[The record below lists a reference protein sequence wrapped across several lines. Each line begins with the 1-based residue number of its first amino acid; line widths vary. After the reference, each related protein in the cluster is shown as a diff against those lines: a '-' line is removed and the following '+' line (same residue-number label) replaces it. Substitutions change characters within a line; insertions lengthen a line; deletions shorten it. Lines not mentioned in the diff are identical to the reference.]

1 MATTTASE
9 TSGKRSS
16 GSRATRARSNGNDNK
31 SDRSGESSVAA
42 AVTAAVGSPAASA
55 STSLAATNSSGNNG
69 SGSSGSNNGNRSGGL
84 SQGAMLGIAAAG
96 VLAGLVASVGRK
108 AVVQGVSALSGD
120 WFEALK
126 TEHKMALGIFDKLEA
141 TKDSQTTKRAM
152 LLMQLKHA
160 LSKHAFEEENA
171 IYPALRDHD
180 EREEADHLNHDHGYV
195 KQFLYELTILPKSS
209 PAGLPKLREFRSA
222 LEKHIREEEDTIF
235 PALQAS
241 LSEEENSQLT
251 VAMNKEGF
259 KLA

>member
-31 SDRSGESSVAA
+31 SD
-42 AVTAAVGSPAASA
+42 
-55 STSLAATNSSGNNG
+55 
-69 SGSSGSNNGNRSGGL
+69 SNNGNRSGGL

-195 KQFLYELTILPKSS
+195 KQFLYELTILPKNS
-209 PAGLPKLREFRSA
+209 PAWLPKLREFRSA

-241 LSEEENSQLT
+241 LSDEENSQLT
-251 VAMNKEGF
+251 FAMNKEGF

>member
-16 GSRATRARSNGNDNK
+16 GSRAARSRSNGNDNK
-31 SDRSGESSVAA
+31 
-42 AVTAAVGSPAASA
+42 
-55 STSLAATNSSGNNG
+55 
-69 SGSSGSNNGNRSGGL
+69 SGSNNGNRSGGL

-195 KQFLYELTILPKSS
+195 KQFLYELTILPKNS
-209 PAGLPKLREFRSA
+209 PAWLPKLREFRSA

-251 VAMNKEGF
+251 FAMNKEGF

>member
-31 SDRSGESSVAA
+31 
-42 AVTAAVGSPAASA
+42 
-55 STSLAATNSSGNNG
+55 
-69 SGSSGSNNGNRSGGL
+69 SGSNNGNRSGGL

-195 KQFLYELTILPKSS
+195 KQFLYELTILPKNS
-209 PAGLPKLREFRSA
+209 PAWLPKLREFRSA

-251 VAMNKEGF
+251 FAMNKEGF

>member
-1 MATTTASE
+1 MATTASE
-9 TSGKRSS
+9 TSRTKRSS
-16 GSRATRARSNGNDNK
+16 TSRGNRS
-31 SDRSGESSVAA
+31 R
-42 AVTAAVGSPAASA
+42 T
-55 STSLAATNSSGNNG
+55 
-69 SGSSGSNNGNRSGGL
+69 SGSSADSNNGNRSGGL

-96 VLAGLVASVGRK
+96 VLAGLVANVGRK

-141 TKDSQTTKRAM
+141 TKDAQTTKRAM

-160 LSKHAFEEENA
+160 LSKHAFQEENA

-209 PAGLPKLREFRSA
+209 PAWLSKLREFRSA
-222 LEKHIREEEDTIF
+222 LEKHVREEEDTIF

-241 LSEEENSQLT
+241 LSEEENHQLT